1 MTFVSRLGRIIG
13 LLGLALGLAA
23 CSAIKLGYNTLDD
36 VAYWWLDSYVDFT
49 DEQASRVREDLGRL
63 HQWHRA
69 SELPQFAT
77 LLVRMEQLA
86 AGDVSPAQACTVFT
100 QFRERLDAVAQRAEP
115 AVVTLAT
122 GLAPEQVAHLER
134 RYEKNN
140 ADYRKNWILPPRPE
154 QVEKRF
160 DQFIERAEMVYGKL
174 EEPQRKVLRTQL
186 EGSVFDPRR
195 VLAERQRRQRDLLQT
210 LRKIA
215 GTPVSFG
222 EARNLLRGYL
232 DRVREPPDAG
242 DRAYQQALINEG
254 CAIFATLHNSTTAVQ
269 REAGLR
275 RLRAYQRDLRELAAQ
290 P

>member
-13 LLGLALGLAA
+13 LLGLALALAA

-49 DEQASRVREDLGRL
+49 DEQAPRVREDLARL

-69 SELPQFAT
+69 NELPQFAA
-77 LLVRMEQLA
+77 LLARMEELA
-86 AGDVSPAQACTVFT
+86 AGDVSPAQACTVFA
-100 QFRERLDAVAQRAEP
+100 QFRERLEAVAHRAEP

-134 RYEKNN
+134 HYQKNN
-140 ADYRKNWILPPRPE
+140 ADYRKEWMAPPRPA
-154 QVEKRF
+154 QVDKRF
-160 DQFIERAEMVYGKL
+160 AQFLDRAEMVYGKL
-174 EEPQRKVLRTQL
+174 EEPQRRVLRAQL
-186 EGSVFDPRR
+186 EASVFDPGK
-195 VLAERQRRQRDLLQT
+195 VLAERQRRQRDLLQI
-210 LRKIA
+210 LERIV
-215 GTPVSFG
+215 GGRVSFG
-222 EARNLLRGYL
+222 EARTLLRGYL

-242 DRAYQQALINEG
+242 ARAYQRAVIDET
-254 CAIFATLHNSTTAVQ
+254 CAIFATLHNSTTTAQ

-275 RLRAYQRDLRELAAQ
+275 RLRAYQRDVRELAAQ

>member
-13 LLGLALGLAA
+13 LLGLAAVLAA

-69 SELPQFAT
+69 TQLPQFAT
-77 LLVRMEQLA
+77 MLASVEHLA
-86 AGDVSPAQACTVFT
+86 AGDVTPAQACTVFA
-100 QFRERLDAVAQRAEP
+100 QLRERLDAVAQRAEP

-122 GLAPEQVAHLER
+122 SLSADQLAHLER

-140 ADYRKNWILPPRPE
+140 ADYRKNWMLPPKPE
-154 QVEKRF
+154 QVDKRF
-160 DQFIERAEMVYGKL
+160 TQFLERSEMVYGKL

-186 EGSVFDPRR
+186 EGSAFDPRK

-210 LRKIA
+210 LRRIA
-215 GTPVSFG
+215 GVPVSFE
-222 EARNLLRGYL
+222 EARGLLRGYL
-232 DRVREPPDAG
+232 DRVREPPDAP
-242 DRAYQQALINEG
+242 DRAYQRALINEG
-254 CAIFATLHNSTTAVQ
+254 CAIFATLHNSTTATQ
-269 REAGLR
+269 REGALR
-275 RLRAYQRDLRELAAQ
+275 RLRAYQRDLRELTA
-290 P
+290 